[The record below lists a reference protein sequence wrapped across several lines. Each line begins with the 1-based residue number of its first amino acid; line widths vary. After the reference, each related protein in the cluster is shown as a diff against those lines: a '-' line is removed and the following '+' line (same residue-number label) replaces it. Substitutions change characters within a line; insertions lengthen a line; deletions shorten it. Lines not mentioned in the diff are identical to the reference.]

1 MDVLLPVALQKLGIL
16 PAAVTGGILLGGEE
30 LKVHEG
36 VKGEHLPLVV
46 QQNLEDS
53 QIEPG
58 ALHMFLGVGGEVAL
72 GVQTGADIPVAEGQP
87 AVLRHRGEFGQDGG
101 AHLEHLITLQA
112 GADGKQ
118 LVQLLGPA
126 GGLQQGQSGTAVWGA
141 GQLLFCQGVG
151 HLTGELADQF
161 FMHRRPAF
169 LGVKW

>member
-1 MDVLLPVALQKLGIL
+1 
-16 PAAVTGGILLGGEE
+16 
-30 LKVHEG
+30 
-36 VKGEHLPLVV
+36 
-46 QQNLEDS
+46 
-53 QIEPG
+53 
-58 ALHMFLGVGGEVAL
+58 MFLGVGGEVAL